1 MVLWFQGP
9 CRQQFLF
16 LFPFHFFFFKFTPVC
31 NLSWIANHIKIL
43 IFIGALFFHK
53 FVILLLVIMPLNI
66 KFLYINRVEYF
77 LDSST
82 SQVYSSSN
90 SLAWIWKESKT
101 SISLSH
107 HLGPK
112 DLVNLTFHPSPAQ
125 QYATKHLLSS
135 HMKNKLGN
143 SNFKGIL
150 PAQISSQNKVLLPLL
165 TLEIKPHF
173 TEFFCLYHPFLEL

>member
-1 MVLWFQGP
+1 
-9 CRQQFLF
+9 
-16 LFPFHFFFFKFTPVC
+16 
-31 NLSWIANHIKIL
+31 
-43 IFIGALFFHK
+43 
-53 FVILLLVIMPLNI
+53 MPLNI
-66 KFLYINRVEYF
+66 KFQYIDRVEYF

-150 PAQISSQNKVLLPLL
+150 PTQISSQNKVLLSLL

-173 TEFFCLYHPFLEL
+173 TEFFCLYHPFLELWSSTLFRLYKGFKAISSLACYNKYPHCLLSTCSRPIYLLRPHSLFLYS